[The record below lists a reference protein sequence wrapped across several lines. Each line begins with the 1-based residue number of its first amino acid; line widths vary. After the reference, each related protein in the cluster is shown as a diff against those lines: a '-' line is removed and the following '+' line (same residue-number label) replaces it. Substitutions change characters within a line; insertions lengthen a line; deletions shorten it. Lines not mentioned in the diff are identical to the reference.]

1 MSTDTSVVSKPAV
14 ESVPTQ
20 IVPLFIGGQSVEASS
35 GRFGTVYHPSS
46 GKAARR
52 VGFANRADV
61 ERAVDAAA
69 AAFPAWAAA
78 PPLRRARI
86 LNRFRD
92 LLERDQARL
101 AAIITSEHGKVLSD
115 AKGEVQRGLEVVEF
129 ATGIPHLL
137 KGEYSEEV
145 GTGVDTYSMRQ
156 PLGVVA
162 GITPFNFPAMVP
174 LWMFPVALACGNT
187 FVLKPSEKD
196 PSASIELARL
206 LKEAGLPDGVF
217 NVVHGDK
224 EAVDALLDSPK
235 IEAISFVG
243 STPIAEY
250 IYSRG
255 TATGKRVQALGGAK
269 NHMVVLPDADLE
281 QTVDALVGAA
291 YGSAGER
298 CMAIS
303 VAVAV
308 GERIGDR
315 ALSEARDLVEHFP
328 GGVGVQV
335 GELAFTHRLVYAEDL
350 EQVEHLVT
358 DVALVVAHDFSSMRW
373 NCRLGTQG

>member
-174 LWMFPVALACGNT
+174 L
-187 FVLKPSEKD
+187 
-196 PSASIELARL
+196 
-206 LKEAGLPDGVF
+206 
-217 NVVHGDK
+217 
-224 EAVDALLDSPK
+224 
-235 IEAISFVG
+235 
-243 STPIAEY
+243 
-250 IYSRG
+250 
-255 TATGKRVQALGGAK
+255 
-269 NHMVVLPDADLE
+269 
-281 QTVDALVGAA
+281 
-291 YGSAGER
+291 
-298 CMAIS
+298 
-303 VAVAV
+303 
-308 GERIGDR
+308 
-315 ALSEARDLVEHFP
+315 
-328 GGVGVQV
+328 
-335 GELAFTHRLVYAEDL
+335 
-350 EQVEHLVT
+350 
-358 DVALVVAHDFSSMRW
+358 
-373 NCRLGTQG
+373 